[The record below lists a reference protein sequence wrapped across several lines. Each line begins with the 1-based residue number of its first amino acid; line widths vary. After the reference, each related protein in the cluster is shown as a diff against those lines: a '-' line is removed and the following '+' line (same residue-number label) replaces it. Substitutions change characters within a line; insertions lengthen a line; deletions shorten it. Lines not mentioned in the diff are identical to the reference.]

1 MRNLIPDLWSIV
13 HRPSSIVHRPVNTKG
28 AIPMQES
35 LRNFLRGELDS
46 LRERHLFRPLRVVYG
61 RQAPVCNID
70 GKEVIN
76 LSSNNY
82 LGLTTHPRM
91 IAAAEKAVREY
102 GVGSG
107 AVRTIIGTQD
117 LHQELERRL
126 AAFKH
131 TEAVFTFQSGFTAN
145 TGTIQALMTDDDAI
159 ITDELN
165 HASI

>member
-1 MRNLIPDLWSIV
+1 
-13 HRPSSIVHRPVNTKG
+13 
-28 AIPMQES
+28 MQEA
-35 LRNFLRGELDS
+35 LRTFLRAELDT

-61 RQAPVCNID
+61 EQKPVCNID

-82 LGLTTHPRM
+82 LGLTTHPQMRE
-91 IAAAEKAVREY
+91 AAIEAIEEY

-131 TEAVFTFQSGFTAN
+131 IEAVLTFQSGFTAN
-145 TGTIQALMTDDDAI
+145 TGTIAAIMVEGDAI

-165 HASI
+165 HASIIDGCA